1 MIIDWT
7 QTLVI
12 VGPILAAVYTFYQI
26 ISTQMNK
33 IEANH
38 REDMK
43 RSDDKWQKLDDHHR
57 EEMKDVRNLW
67 AHLLKEIHDI
77 KLFQVTKDQPK
88 S

>member
-1 MIIDWT
+1 MIIEEIMKNLT
-7 QTLVI
+7 ITV
-12 VGPILAAVYTFYQI
+12 PILGAVYIFYQI
-26 ISTQMNK
+26 LKSDMKQYRDDMNK

-43 RSDDKWQKLDDHHR
+43 EVR
-57 EEMKDVRNLW
+57 ERNERTDALW
-67 AHLLKEIHDI
+67 ADLLKQIHDI